1 MKYTEENPP
10 LQCLL
15 TNSTCYNGTYVMGE
29 VKGVLWHSTGSANWD
44 LKRFCQPTPGDN
56 GYDYLINYLGKNY
69 NGNDWNSSYVEAGV
83 NAWIGKAANGE
94 VTTVQALPWL
104 YAPWGCGSG
113 WRGSCN
119 NGWIQFEICEPS
131 TNLYDSNYFNAAYK
145 EACELTAYLCVK
157 FGIDPYGSHY
167 VNGAQIPNILCHVD
181 SYNLGM
187 GTGHADVMHWFPIHG
202 KSMDTVRNDVYNLI
216 QNRNK
221 EEEEVTQE
229 QFNQMMNTYLSE
241 LATKPVDDWAK
252 DAMNWAKNE
261 GIYVGDGNSLMPR
274 KFLTREE
281 FAAVLQRVLEE
292 GKGV

>member
-10 LQCLL
+10 LQCLM

-29 VKGVLWHSTGSANWD
+29 VKGVLWHSTGSPNWD

-131 TNLYDSNYFNAAYK
+131 TNLYDSNYFNAAYQ